1 MRRNRRKNPRLG
13 RYDNNSSLL
22 LRLLGYAFTTFII
35 PFIINMIRKKPNNQQ
50 HLLCDKCHGKLVEV
64 IDKEGNNNL
73 YCKNCK
79 TIKFDRH

>member
-1 MRRNRRKNPRLG
+1 MRRNRRNNPRLG
-13 RYDNNSSLL
+13 DGNSSLL
-22 LRLLGYAFTTFII
+22 IRLLGYVFTTFII
-35 PFIINMIRKKPNNQQ
+35 PFIINMIRKKIDNQQ
-50 HLLCDKCHGKLVEV
+50 HLLCDKCHGKLEV

>member
-1 MRRNRRKNPRLG
+1 MRRNRRNNPRLG
-13 RYDNNSSLL
+13 DDNSSLL
-22 LRLLGYAFTTFII
+22 IRLLGYAFTTFII
-35 PFIINMIRKKPNNQQ
+35 PFIINMIRKKLYNQQ
-50 HLLCDKCHGKLVEV
+50 HLLCDKCHGKLEV

>member
-1 MRRNRRKNPRLG
+1 MRRNRRNNPRLG
-13 RYDNNSSLL
+13 DNNSSLL

-35 PFIINMIRKKPNNQQ
+35 PFIINMIRKKLDNQQ
-50 HLLCDKCHGKLVEV
+50 HLLCDKCHGKLEV

>member
-1 MRRNRRKNPRLG
+1 MRRNRRNNPRLG
-13 RYDNNSSLL
+13 DDNNSSLL

-35 PFIINMIRKKPNNQQ
+35 PFIINMIRKKLDNQQ
-50 HLLCDKCHGKLVEV
+50 HLLCDKCHGKLEV

>member
-1 MRRNRRKNPRLG
+1 MRRNRRNNPRLG
-13 RYDNNSSLL
+13 GNDKSSLL

-35 PFIINMIRKKPNNQQ
+35 PFIINMIRKKLDNQQ
-50 HLLCDKCHGKLVEV
+50 HLLCDKCHRKLEV

-79 TIKFDRH
+79 RIKFDRY

>member
-1 MRRNRRKNPRLG
+1 MRRNRKNNPRLG
-13 RYDNNSSLL
+13 RDDNSSLL
-22 LRLLGYAFTTFII
+22 IRLLGYAFTTFII
-35 PFIINMIRKKPNNQQ
+35 PFIINMIRKKLDNQQ
-50 HLLCDKCHGKLVEV
+50 HLLCDKCHGKLEV

>member
-1 MRRNRRKNPRLG
+1 MRRNRRNNPRLG
-13 RYDNNSSLL
+13 GNDKSSLL
-22 LRLLGYAFTTFII
+22 IRLLGYAFTAFII
-35 PFIINMIRKKPNNQQ
+35 PFIINMIRKKLDNQQ
-50 HLLCDKCHGKLVEV
+50 HLLCDKCHGKLEV

>member
-1 MRRNRRKNPRLG
+1 MRRNRRNNPRISG
-13 RYDNNSSLL
+13 NDNSSLL

-35 PFIINMIRKKPNNQQ
+35 PFIINMIRKKLDNQQ
-50 HLLCDKCHGKLVEV
+50 HLLCDKCHGKLEV

>member
-1 MRRNRRKNPRLG
+1 MRRNRRNNPRLG
-13 RYDNNSSLL
+13 DNNSSLL

-35 PFIINMIRKKPNNQQ
+35 PFIINMIRKKLDNQQ
-50 HLLCDKCHGKLVEV
+50 HLLCDKCHGKLEV

-79 TIKFDRH
+79 TIKFDPH

>member
-1 MRRNRRKNPRLG
+1 MRRNRRNNPRLG

-22 LRLLGYAFTTFII
+22 IRLLGFVFTTFII
-35 PFIINMIRKKPNNQQ
+35 PFIINMIRKKLDNQQ
-50 HLLCDKCHGKLVEV
+50 HLLCDKCHGKLEV

-79 TIKFDRH
+79 TIKFDRY

>member
-1 MRRNRRKNPRLG
+1 MRRNRRNNPRLG
-13 RYDNNSSLL
+13 RYDNSNILI
-22 LRLLGYAFTTFII
+22 RLLGYAFTTFII
-35 PFIINMIRKKPNNQQ
+35 PFIINMIRKKLDDQQ
-50 HLLCDKCHGKLVEV
+50 HLLCDKCHGKLEV

>member
-1 MRRNRRKNPRLG
+1 MRRNRRNNPRLD

-22 LRLLGYAFTTFII
+22 IRLLGYAFTTFII
-35 PFIINMIRKKPNNQQ
+35 PFIINMIRKKLDNQQ
-50 HLLCDKCHGKLVEV
+50 HLLCDKCHGKLEV

-79 TIKFDRH
+79 TIKFDHH

>member
-1 MRRNRRKNPRLG
+1 MRRNRRNNPRLG
-13 RYDNNSSLL
+13 GNDNSSLL

-35 PFIINMIRKKPNNQQ
+35 PFIINMIRKKLDNQQ
-50 HLLCDKCHGKLVEV
+50 HLLCDKCHGKLEV

>member
-1 MRRNRRKNPRLG
+1 MRRNRRNNPRLG
-13 RYDNNSSLL
+13 RDDNSSLL
-22 LRLLGYAFTTFII
+22 IRLLGYAFTTFII
-35 PFIINMIRKKPNNQQ
+35 PFIINMIRKKLDNQQ